1 MSYCTTLK
9 RVCKVTSTFSQAFF
23 GRSLS
28 CTGYPDEPDEP
39 QNTIKATSTR
49 AFPDLFESANFSLR
63 FQKFRS
69 PHVSVLKSKF
79 ARPHVSDQYPT
90 SIRPRIRRSDTIHSS
105 TRTPMG
111 GILPQFYDRISPVIK
126 EKCEEQG

>member
-28 CTGYPDEPDEP
+28 CTGYPDEP

-49 AFPDLFESANFSLR
+49 AFPDIFESANFSLR
-63 FQKFRS
+63 FQK
-69 PHVSVLKSKF
+69 KS
-79 ARPHVSDQYPT
+79 ARIRIKIEICPSTRIRPVSDQYLAC
-90 SIRPRIRRSDTIHSS
+90 SRLRD
-105 TRTPMG
+105 G
-111 GILPQFYDRISPVIK
+111 GGKSFSNK
-126 EKCEEQG
+126 KCEKRAGAGESSLYSF